1 MSEFRRIMMSS
12 FLMLLL
18 HFTAA
23 DMKYYFHTVRAGDE
37 VTLPSDNVIHDQDKC
52 ENTTWTFSD
61 SRSSVRLFED
71 GQIHKAAKAKS
82 DRLRVTEN
90 CSLVIKNVTEEDVGL
105 YYCRQFRSG
114 EQQDPDSGVYLSVVT
129 MTEHQDNDEVTL
141 DCSVST
147 DGGCEHSV
155 KWLLQGQDVVKDHRD
170 IKTSQS
176 LCSASVTF
184 QTSLFSYTPRFELFT
199 CEVTLDVMTEEEVD
213 LFPFSPQSSA
223 TSTGTPP
230 IHEWTSENNNNKETG
245 QDRKHPEGPALRR
258 VHMVSVGLAA
268 LIISVVTVHIWTR
281 TKGGKKRMR
290 KNLEQ
295 NDEDEDEVNY
305 EIDGGAF
312 SLCVT
317 DQQHQLPS
325 ESTAVKHHLLIFY
338 RRKQENHEIIGTFL
352 MTENT

>member
-18 HFTAA
+18 HFPAA

-37 VTLPSDNVIHDQDKC
+37 VTLPSDNVIDDQDKC
-52 ENTTWTFSD
+52 ESTTWTFRD

-90 CSLVIKNVTEEDVGL
+90 CSLVIKKVTEEDAGL
-105 YYCRQFRSG
+105 YYCRQFRPG
-114 EQQDPDSGVYLSVVT
+114 EQQDPYSLVLLSVVT

-141 DCSVST
+141 DCSLPRN
-147 DGGCEHSV
+147 GQCRHSV
-155 KWLLQGQDVVKDHRD
+155 KWLLQGRAVVKDHRD

-176 LCSASVTF
+176 PCSAS
-184 QTSLFSYTPRFELFT
+184 
-199 CEVTLDVMTEEEVD
+199 
-213 LFPFSPQSSA
+213 SSGEA
-223 TSTGTPP
+223 TTTGTPP

-245 QDRKHPEGPALRR
+245 QDRKHPEGPALWW
-258 VHMVSVGLAA
+258 VLMVSVGLAA

-281 TKGGKKRMR
+281 TKGGKKRIR

-305 EIDGGAF
+305 ENDGG
-312 SLCVT
+312 
-317 DQQHQLPS
+317 PS
-325 ESTAVKHHLLIFY
+325 ASV
-338 RRKQENHEIIGTFL
+338 
-352 MTENT
+352 

>member
-176 LCSASVTF
+176 LCSASPSV
-184 QTSLFSYTPRFELFT
+184 LSYT
-199 CEVTLDVMTEEEVD
+199 
-213 LFPFSPQSSA
+213 
-223 TSTGTPP
+223 TGTPP

-245 QDRKHPEGPALRR
+245 QDRKHPEGPALWR
-258 VHMVSVGLAA
+258 VIMVSVGLAA

-290 KNLEQ
+290 KNLEKTG
-295 NDEDEDEVNY
+295 E
-305 EIDGGAF
+305 
-312 SLCVT
+312 
-317 DQQHQLPS
+317 P
-325 ESTAVKHHLLIFY
+325 
-338 RRKQENHEIIGTFL
+338 
-352 MTENT
+352 